1 MTSPDPD
8 ADASALGEHCDA
20 IVDRIKPIL
29 AGESPGVQRAVVCD
43 LVAIWLACNRVGPS
57 SLGPGRGRAAG
68 DRLREEL
75 LALHCRHVRELVEMY
90 LGDVDG

>member
-1 MTSPDPD
+1 VSFTEG
-8 ADASALGEHCDA
+8 ADAARLGAYCDA

-43 LVAIWLACNRVGPS
+43 LAAIWLACNRDT
-57 SLGPGRGRAAG
+57 RGRAAG

-75 LALHCRHVRELVEMY
+75 LALHCRHVRELAEVY
-90 LGDVDG
+90 LGDADG